1 MAEGL
6 EALLRSAQAAL
17 SAASA
22 TLPSAEERRA
32 EAAAAES
39 LAVSGAGAVAM
50 TAECVVGGLW
60 SRGCGEDRCRCGRA
74 APEAVAA
81 LADRARRGVRVRCDR
96 TDTMMRI
103 QACSMHTWPR
113 SDREYDHNAAA
124 RCCESTQFLHGRHD
138 GALDTSA

>member
-32 EAAAAES
+32 EAY
-39 LAVSGAGAVAM
+39 GR
-50 TAECVVGGLW
+50 VVGGLW
-60 SRGCGEDRCRCGRA
+60 SRGFGEDRCRCGRA

-81 LADRARRGVRVRCDR
+81 LADRARRGV
-96 TDTMMRI
+96 
-103 QACSMHTWPR
+103 
-113 SDREYDHNAAA
+113 
-124 RCCESTQFLHGRHD
+124 
-138 GALDTSA
+138 

>member
-1 MAEGL
+1 MAKGL

-32 EAAAAES
+32 EAY
-39 LAVSGAGAVAM
+39 GR
-50 TAECVVGGLW
+50 VVGGLW

-81 LADRARRGVRVRCDR
+81 LADRARRGV
-96 TDTMMRI
+96 
-103 QACSMHTWPR
+103 
-113 SDREYDHNAAA
+113 
-124 RCCESTQFLHGRHD
+124 
-138 GALDTSA
+138 

>member
-32 EAAAAES
+32 EAAAAER
-39 LAVSGAGAVAM
+39 
-50 TAECVVGGLW
+50 VVGGLW

-81 LADRARRGVRVRCDR
+81 LAD
-96 TDTMMRI
+96 
-103 QACSMHTWPR
+103 
-113 SDREYDHNAAA
+113 
-124 RCCESTQFLHGRHD
+124 
-138 GALDTSA
+138 